1 MSLLYTE
8 EQKALLALV
17 REMAE
22 NEIKNTTEKH
32 KIEAEIKDNSKNT
45 IKNKKLT
52 IMGLS
57 VWRIMAYFVI
67 YSVVG
72 YIIETIFGIITKG
85 VWESRQSFLY
95 GPFCAIYGLE
105 ASIMIMFLH
114 KYSKNYTRLFIGG
127 FIVGSIVEY
136 LVSWIGE
143 LLLGV
148 KWWDYSDMPL
158 NINGRIC
165 VYFSIFWGFL
175 ALYLIASF
183 NPRID
188 RLINWIKSKLSVK
201 ALETL
206 TTTVTLVLLIDCIV
220 TGIALSFFLIR
231 MVNDYDLN
239 VPNKEIIAQK
249 NERKDFVYHVGGY
262 DDCTEALVILC
273 MGMEQVDVN
282 QQKYMLF
289 KLEKGKIQDGL
300 VTITMP
306 DEQGCYDLT
315 GWIIKN
321 PFSEEKTEI
330 NSVSDTW
337 RFTINVT

>member
-1 MSLLYTE
+1 M
-8 EQKALLALV
+8 EQK
-17 REMAE
+17 
-22 NEIKNTTEKH
+22 IKN
-32 KIEAEIKDNSKNT
+32 IEEV
-45 IKNKKLT
+45 KKLDKNDDKQLMKNSEIIEEKNNNIDNKFT
-52 IMGLS
+52 VFGYTLS
-57 VWRIMAYFVI
+57 KIVAYFVI
-67 YSVVG
+67 YSFLG
-72 YIIETIFGIITKG
+72 FIIETLFGLLTKG
-85 VWESRQSFLY
+85 VVESRKSFLY
-95 GPFCAIYGLE
+95 GPFCAIYGLG

-239 VPNKEIIAQK
+239 VPNKEIIVHK
-249 NERKDFVYHVGGY
+249 YEDIYKD
-262 DDCTEALVILC
+262 E
-273 MGMEQVDVN
+273 
-282 QQKYMLF
+282 
-289 KLEKGKIQDGL
+289 KLSNFIYK
-300 VTITMP
+300 
-306 DEQGCYDLT
+306 
-315 GWIIKN
+315 
-321 PFSEEKTEI
+321 
-330 NSVSDTW
+330 
-337 RFTINVT
+337 

>member
-1 MSLLYTE
+1 
-8 EQKALLALV
+8 
-17 REMAE
+17 MAE
-22 NEIKNTTEKH
+22 NEIE
-32 KIEAEIKDNSKNT
+32 NT
-45 IKNKKLT
+45 INKNKKEAETHENINKNRKFT

-95 GPFCAIYGLE
+95 GPFCAIYGLG
-105 ASIMIMFLH
+105 AAIMIMFLH

-188 RLINWIKSKLSVK
+188 RLINWIKNKLSVK
-201 ALETL
+201 ALKVL
-206 TTTVTLVLLIDCIV
+206 TTTVTLVLLIDCII

-231 MVNDYDLN
+231 MVNNYDLN
-239 VPNKEIIAQK
+239 VPNKEIIEHK
-249 NERKDFVYHVGGY
+249 Y
-262 DDCTEALVILC
+262 DDIYKDEKLSNFIY
-273 MGMEQVDVN
+273 
-282 QQKYMLF
+282 KYWGDRKMLRTF
-289 KLEKGKIQDGL
+289 PNLKIQDIDGNMIYMDSL
-300 VTITMP
+300 LSNIQP
-306 DEQGCYDLT
+306 YYY
-315 GWIIKN
+315 K
-321 PFSEEKTEI
+321 FHFKK
-330 NSVSDTW
+330 
-337 RFTINVT
+337 

>member
-1 MSLLYTE
+1 
-8 EQKALLALV
+8 
-17 REMAE
+17 MAE
-22 NEIKNTTEKH
+22 NEIE
-32 KIEAEIKDNSKNT
+32 NT
-45 IKNKKLT
+45 IKKNKKEAETNEIINKKKKIT

-95 GPFCAIYGLE
+95 GPFCAIYGLG
-105 ASIMIMFLH
+105 ASIMIMFLR

-143 LLLGV
+143 SLLGV

-239 VPNKEIIAQK
+239 VPNKEIIVHK
-249 NERKDFVYHVGGY
+249 YEDIYKDEKLSNFIYKYWGDKKMLRTFPNLKVQDIGGNM
-262 DDCTEALVILC
+262 I
-273 MGMEQVDVN
+273 
-282 QQKYMLF
+282 YMDSLLSDIQPYYYKF
-289 KLEKGKIQDGL
+289 HFEK
-300 VTITMP
+300 
-306 DEQGCYDLT
+306 
-315 GWIIKN
+315 
-321 PFSEEKTEI
+321 
-330 NSVSDTW
+330 
-337 RFTINVT
+337 

>member
-1 MSLLYTE
+1 
-8 EQKALLALV
+8 
-17 REMAE
+17 MAE
-22 NEIKNTTEKH
+22 NEIE
-32 KIEAEIKDNSKNT
+32 NT
-45 IKNKKLT
+45 IKKNKKEAETNENINKKKKIT

-95 GPFCAIYGLE
+95 GPFCAIYGLG

-127 FIVGSIVEY
+127 FIVGSIVKY

-143 LLLGV
+143 SLLGV

-201 ALETL
+201 ALKVL

-231 MVNDYDLN
+231 MVNNYDLN
-239 VPNKEIIAQK
+239 VPNKEIIVHK
-249 NERKDFVYHVGGY
+249 YEDIYKDEKLSNFIYKYWGDRKMLRTFPNLKVQDTDGNM
-262 DDCTEALVILC
+262 I
-273 MGMEQVDVN
+273 
-282 QQKYMLF
+282 YMDSLLSDIQPYYYKFHF
-289 KLEKGKIQDGL
+289 KK
-300 VTITMP
+300 
-306 DEQGCYDLT
+306 
-315 GWIIKN
+315 
-321 PFSEEKTEI
+321 
-330 NSVSDTW
+330 
-337 RFTINVT
+337 

>member
-1 MSLLYTE
+1 
-8 EQKALLALV
+8 
-17 REMAE
+17 MAE
-22 NEIKNTTEKH
+22 NEIE
-32 KIEAEIKDNSKNT
+32 NT
-45 IKNKKLT
+45 INKNKKEAEANENINKNKKFT

-95 GPFCAIYGLE
+95 GSFCAIYGLG
-105 ASIMIMFLH
+105 ASVMIMFLH

-143 LLLGV
+143 SLLGV

-201 ALETL
+201 ALKAL
-206 TTTVTLVLLIDCIV
+206 ATTVTLVLLIDCIV

-239 VPNKEIIAQK
+239 VPNKEIIVHK
-249 NERKDFVYHVGGY
+249 YEDIYKDEKLSNFIYKYWGDRKMLRTFPNLKVQDIDGNM
-262 DDCTEALVILC
+262 I
-273 MGMEQVDVN
+273 
-282 QQKYMLF
+282 YMDSLLSDIQPYYYKFHF
-289 KLEKGKIQDGL
+289 KK
-300 VTITMP
+300 
-306 DEQGCYDLT
+306 
-315 GWIIKN
+315 
-321 PFSEEKTEI
+321 
-330 NSVSDTW
+330 
-337 RFTINVT
+337 

>member
-1 MSLLYTE
+1 M
-8 EQKALLALV
+8 K
-17 REMAE
+17 E
-22 NEIKNTTEKH
+22 NEIKNTIDKSN
-32 KIEAEIKDNSKNT
+32 KEAKMN
-45 IKNKKLT
+45 NKKKKFT

-57 VWRIMAYFVI
+57 VWRILAYFII

-95 GPFCAIYGLE
+95 GPFCAIYGLG
-105 ASIMIMFLH
+105 AAIMIIFLH

-143 LLLGV
+143 MLLGV

-188 RLINWIKSKLSVK
+188 KLINWIKSKLSVK
-201 ALETL
+201 ALKVL
-206 TTTVTLVLLIDCIV
+206 TTTVIILLLIDCIA
-220 TGIALSFFLIR
+220 TGIALSVFLVR
-231 MVNDYDLN
+231 MVHNYDLN
-239 VPNKEIIAQK
+239 VPNKEIIMQK
-249 NERKDFVYHVGGY
+249 Y
-262 DDCTEALVILC
+262 DDIYN
-273 MGMEQVDVN
+273 DKKISN
-282 QQKYMLF
+282 FIYKYWGDKKMLKTFPNLKVQDCYGNMVYMDELLNDIKPYYYRFNF
-289 KLEKGKIQDGL
+289 KK
-300 VTITMP
+300 
-306 DEQGCYDLT
+306 
-315 GWIIKN
+315 
-321 PFSEEKTEI
+321 
-330 NSVSDTW
+330 
-337 RFTINVT
+337 

>member
-1 MSLLYTE
+1 
-8 EQKALLALV
+8 
-17 REMAE
+17 MAE
-22 NEIKNTTEKH
+22 NEIE
-32 KIEAEIKDNSKNT
+32 NT
-45 IKNKKLT
+45 IKKNKKEAETNENINKKKKIT

-95 GPFCAIYGLE
+95 GPFCAIYGLG
-105 ASIMIMFLH
+105 ASIMIMFLR

-143 LLLGV
+143 SLLGV

-201 ALETL
+201 ALKAL

-239 VPNKEIIAQK
+239 VPNKEIIVHK
-249 NERKDFVYHVGGY
+249 YEDIYKDEKLSNFIY
-262 DDCTEALVILC
+262 
-273 MGMEQVDVN
+273 
-282 QQKYMLF
+282 KYWGDKKMLRTFPNLKVQDIDGNMIYMDSLLSDIQPYYYKFHF
-289 KLEKGKIQDGL
+289 KK
-300 VTITMP
+300 
-306 DEQGCYDLT
+306 
-315 GWIIKN
+315 
-321 PFSEEKTEI
+321 
-330 NSVSDTW
+330 
-337 RFTINVT
+337 